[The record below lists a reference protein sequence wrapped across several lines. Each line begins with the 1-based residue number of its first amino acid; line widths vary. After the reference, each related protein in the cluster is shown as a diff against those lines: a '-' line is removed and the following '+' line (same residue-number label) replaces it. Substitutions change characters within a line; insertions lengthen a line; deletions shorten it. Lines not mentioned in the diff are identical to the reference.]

1 LRISRLCA
9 FRAEIPQAVWL
20 FAALDR
26 TIERRIKSNSDDRM
40 LELCFFSKTR
50 EAVRAAPEGR
60 RGLAVAKS
68 RVLSQFE
75 FSALGAKLVPRGRRP
90 AERA

>member
-1 LRISRLCA
+1 MRISRGN
-9 FRAEIPQAVWL
+9 PQAVWL

-40 LELCFFSKTR
+40 VELCFFSQTR
-50 EAVRAAPEGR
+50 EAIRAAPEGR

-68 RVLSQFE
+68 RVVSQFE
-75 FSALGAKLVPRGRRP
+75 FSALGAKPSLAAAGRP